1 VYSIFN
7 NTPPIA
13 VVPIFVNAGTALLP
27 AILAPIASALAL
39 LLKPRELARLARRR
53 PLLLPSIAVG
63 GVALTFLCIWLFSPT
78 TPAKAQGP
86 QRIDWAKVALDILRQ
101 EENGT
106 PTTNPTTQPATVR
119 NEPTVF
125 RYDYARC
132 GHDGSPSPL
141 DLRPR
146 WEFNPEEDTMY
157 LSSPAVVGDRVYGA
171 SATLVLT
178 SPDKYLGS
186 IFCVSASDG
195 AQIWKIDKLDNQ
207 DHKAFFSSPAIT
219 ADGKYLLIGQG
230 LHDHKDSYL
239 ICLDAATGRLHWKLQ
254 TPLHI
259 ESSPA
264 IHGDMVVAGVG
275 AIEGPDHKPIGDP
288 GFVLAVRISDGKELW
303 RYPVA
308 DPESSPAISK
318 DGTIYIG
325 SGFQGN
331 AVVAL
336 RSETDAELK
345 AKNLPREIWKQTFGY
360 PGTGAVTL
368 IDDLVIV
375 GGGNSDFVNVA
386 AHPGGVV
393 AAFDSKT
400 GDQRWKLGFTDSV
413 LGAIAARDGK
423 VLCPVR
429 NGELVLV
436 NQKDASI
443 IWRKSLGT
451 TSNLLGAPAMTSSHI
466 YAVTKDGYLIVVSV
480 KDGSVIEKKLLNKED
495 KPAEM
500 GLTLSSP
507 MISNSRVFVG
517 SETGGLRC
525 FVGGKVAQLP

>member
-1 VYSIFN
+1 VVSIFN
-7 NTPPIA
+7 ITPPTA

-39 LLKPRELARLARRR
+39 LFKPRELFALARRR
-53 PLLLPSIAVG
+53 PLVIPSVLLAVIS
-63 GVALTFLCIWLFSPT
+63 LTFLGIWFFSPA
-78 TPAKAQGP
+78 TPVKAQGP
-86 QRIDWAKVALDILRQ
+86 QHIDWAKVALEVIRQ
-101 EENGT
+101 EENGG
-106 PTTNPTTQPATVR
+106 PTTNPTTNPATAR
-119 NEPTVF
+119 TEPTVF

-132 GHDGSPSPL
+132 GHDGGPSPL
-141 DLRPR
+141 ALKLR
-146 WEFNPEEDTMY
+146 WEFNPDEDTMY

-186 IFCVSASDG
+186 LFCVNAADG
-195 AQIWKIDKLDNQ
+195 TQVWKVDKLEDK
-207 DHKAFFSSPAIT
+207 DLKAFFSSPAIT
-219 ADGKYLLIGQG
+219 ADGKYMLIGQG
-230 LHDHKDSYL
+230 LHDHRDSYL
-239 ICLDAATGRLHWKLQ
+239 ICLEAATGRLHWQMK

-264 IHGDMVVAGVG
+264 ILGDMVVAGVG

-303 RYPVA
+303 RHPVA
-308 DPESSPAISK
+308 DPESSPAISR
-318 DGTIYIG
+318 DGIVYIG

-331 AVVAL
+331 SVVAL
-336 RSETDAELK
+336 RSETDEELK
-345 AKNLPREIWKQTFGY
+345 TKNLPREIWKKNFGY

-368 IDDLVIV
+368 IEDLVIV

-393 AAFDSKT
+393 AAFDAKT
-400 GDQRWKLGFTDSV
+400 GEQRWKVGFTDSV

-429 NGELVLV
+429 NGELVML
-436 NQKDASI
+436 NQKDGNV
-443 IWRKSLGT
+443 IWRQPLGT
-451 TSNLLGAPAMTSSHI
+451 NSNLLGAPAMTATHI
-466 YAVTKDGYLIVVSV
+466 YAVTKDGYLVVASV

-507 MISNSRVFVG
+507 MIANGRVYVG

-525 FVGGKVAQLP
+525 FVGGKVAQPQ

>member
-1 VYSIFN
+1 M
-7 NTPPIA
+7 
-13 VVPIFVNAGTALLP
+13 VPIFVNAGTALLP

-39 LLKPRELARLARRR
+39 LFKPRELFALARRR
-53 PLLLPSIAVG
+53 PLVIPSIVLG
-63 GVALTFLCIWLFSPT
+63 IIGVTFLGIWLFAPA
-78 TPAKAQGP
+78 TPVKAQGP
-86 QRIDWAKVALDILRQ
+86 QRIDWAKVALDIIRQ
-101 EENGT
+101 EENGSA
-106 PTTNPTTQPATVR
+106 TTNPITQPATAR
-119 NEPTVF
+119 NEPAVF

-132 GHDGSPSPL
+132 GHDGGPSPL
-141 DLRPR
+141 DLKFR
-146 WEFNPEEDTMY
+146 WEFNPDEDTMY
-157 LSSPAVVGDRVYGA
+157 LSSPAVLGDRVWSA

-178 SPDKYLGS
+178 SPDKFLGS
-186 IFCVSASDG
+186 IFCVNAADG
-195 AQIWKIDKLDNQ
+195 TQIWRALEMQDALLWLATNQHAEYDALGRMKRAANDFLDIGLRYELRLNPHSAQ
-207 DHKAFFSSPAIT
+207 DNLYVPSQP
-219 ADGKYLLIGQG
+219 
-230 LHDHKDSYL
+230 
-239 ICLDAATGRLHWKLQ
+239 
-254 TPLHI
+254 
-259 ESSPA
+259 
-264 IHGDMVVAGVG
+264 MVAGAG

-318 DGTIYIG
+318 DGIVYIG

-336 RSETDAELK
+336 RSDTDEELK
-345 AKNLPREIWKQTFGY
+345 AKNLPREIWKRNFGY

-393 AAFDSKT
+393 AAFDAKT
-400 GDQRWKLGFTDSV
+400 GEQRWKIGFTDSV

-429 NGELVLV
+429 NGELVLL
-436 NQKDASI
+436 NQKDGNV
-443 IWRKSLGT
+443 IWRQSLGT
-451 TSNLLGAPAMTSSHI
+451 HSNLLGAPAMTRSHI
-466 YAVTKDGYLIVVSV
+466 YAVTKDGYLVVASV

-507 MISNSRVFVG
+507 MIANGRVFVG

-525 FVGGKVAQLP
+525 FVGGKVAQ